1 MLDLFRGVKASWEKE
16 AQGGEGQT
24 ERRRARGEDEG
35 TMEDD
40 ERERSDASL
49 SFMNFSEVCYAAA
62 AAAATAATGALE
74 GHWITAAPRPLDVIT
89 ARLAPGCRSYN
100 KEGHRE
106 EKNLSEY
113 KYVSWLLLCIN
124 A

>member
-1 MLDLFRGVKASWEKE
+1 M
-16 AQGGEGQT
+16 

-49 SFMNFSEVCYAAA
+49 SFMNFSEVCYSAAA
-62 AAAATAATGALE
+62 AAATGALE
-74 GHWITAAPRPLDVIT
+74 GHRMTAAPRPLDVIR

-113 KYVSWLLLCIN
+113 NYVSWLLLRLN
-124 A
+124 AQPCCVSVDNEELYD